1 MNDISQSDICSN
13 ISDLSYQSEF
23 EDECQSFNFDLSNGS
38 PINLNNF
45 NIAHYNINSIT
56 AENKLDRLSDIC
68 HTLNLAVMVIT
79 ESKLDENI
87 PTNLITIPGY
97 HEHLRRDREK
107 NGRNGGGVLVYI
119 ADSSKK

>member
-1 MNDISQSDICSN
+1 M
-13 ISDLSYQSEF
+13 
-23 EDECQSFNFDLSNGS
+23 
-38 PINLNNF
+38 
-45 NIAHYNINSIT
+45 
-56 AENKLDRLSDIC
+56 
-68 HTLNLAVMVIT
+68 AVLVIT

-119 ADSSKK
+119 AAYLIFQQKMNLQSPFSEHVWVDVKYKGLTFAINALYRLQLKQLKVMQEYMQFFITKSE